1 LGQWVQRG
9 PDNVGQPL
17 HRCLRIYR
25 RLMNMNVPNSGEF
38 AVNPPDRK
46 PPSAADIGAAP
57 APQPLAD
64 ADIARLEALLDS
76 LPAPLQPLDVC
87 ALDGFLCGVLL
98 QPRRPG
104 PDHWLPHV
112 FDIEARPAP
121 AGKSLDELRA
131 LVLRRHA
138 ELDHAISTRQW
149 FDPWIYQLAGEGDD
163 AEDGAPP
170 NECML
175 PWVAGFAAAMEAY
188 PDLMAMTDPELVEP
202 LALVF
207 MHFAPEDL
215 EDADALL
222 AVIETL
228 EPASDLAEAVQDL
241 VRALMLMADVTRPQ
255 GAAPKSNKA
264 NKANAPKRSN
274 TPHGPA
280 RSFSQNR
287 RR

>member
-1 LGQWVQRG
+1 VGAGR
-9 PDNVGQPL
+9 PDNVVQPQ
-17 HRCLRIYR
+17 HRCPRIYR
-25 RLMNMNVPNSGEF
+25 RLTFLNIPNSGEF
-38 AVNPPDRK
+38 AVNPPDQK
-46 PPSAADIGAAP
+46 SLPGDTN
-57 APQPLAD
+57 PLAD
-64 ADIARLEALLDS
+64 ADINRLEALLDA

-98 QPRRPG
+98 QPRRPA
-104 PDHWLPHV
+104 PNDWLAHV

-121 AGKSLDELRA
+121 AGAALDELRQ

-138 ELDHAISTRQW
+138 ELDQAINHRQW
-149 FDPWIYQLAGEGDD
+149 FDPWIYQLDGE
-163 AEDGAPP
+163 ASPS
-170 NECML
+170 ECVL
-175 PWVAGFAAAMEAY
+175 PWVAGFAAAMAAY
-188 PDLMAMTDPELVEP
+188 PELMLHTDPDLVEP

-207 MHFAPEDL
+207 MHFDAEDL
-215 EDADALL
+215 DDADALL

-255 GAAPKSNKA
+255 RAAPNSNRSKP
-264 NKANAPKRSN
+264 PKRSN